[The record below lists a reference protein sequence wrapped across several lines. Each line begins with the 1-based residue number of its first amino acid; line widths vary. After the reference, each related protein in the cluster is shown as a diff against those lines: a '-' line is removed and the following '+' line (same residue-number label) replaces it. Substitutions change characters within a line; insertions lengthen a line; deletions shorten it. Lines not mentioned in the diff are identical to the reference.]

1 METTA
6 IKCLKCDEVVPS
18 KRALR
23 RHLRMRHPLPRID
36 MVDGADS
43 CRTVAESVQ
52 DVSDSPSTS
61 DVVDG
66 AASSHTV
73 ASSVQDVS
81 DIPSVLAAGNVS
93 DQITNSALHLNSIDT
108 QARKVVI
115 VQRSSSQNSTIVLAE
130 EKKFKKMSNASSS
143 EVGRLAALS
152 RNRKVIDTAVAR
164 LLKAHLSDRTTL
176 SKPTQV
182 LVENLRRQFTA
193 ARLPREVYVGIIVA
207 AKHFAG
213 TFKPRSAAPWQRRK
227 NFRVGHV
234 KRKLFSDEVL
244 AAEKFDENPKEIDDA
259 SPVTAKHVMS
269 FKGDNAGTERF
280 IEESEVRV
288 HAGDVSESAVV
299 VDLSVSDNFVFEPAA
314 KESETISATSED
326 QEWCRDVWRSYGTRE
341 VQLPSPIGC
350 SASPSAIFG
359 ASPMPPST
367 PVELWSPS
375 SNDLPWGPDSPAEEL
390 EEGGQLYIPDW
401 PRLVDEN
408 GVQLD
413 RNGSVFGRRMAEWR
427 TERTNSFVRPHP
439 KRRHHLRARR
449 ASRERYKAQLPMLV
463 TDWSQGEGFFR
474 PANLSDVIIPSSP
487 ESKSSLLQLRRRL
500 LLQKKLPKGCRIQP
514 ARLGK
519 RRRVESTECS
529 SDYKSST
536 CTPTIETSAAAE
548 NQELVPDIDLTM
560 FDDSL

>member
-93 DQITNSALHLNSIDT
+93 DQITNSALHLNSIGT

-182 LVENLRRQFTA
+182 LVENLRRSSLQ
-193 ARLPREVYVGIIVA
+193 L
-207 AKHFAG
+207 
-213 TFKPRSAAPWQRRK
+213 
-227 NFRVGHV
+227 
-234 KRKLFSDEVL
+234 
-244 AAEKFDENPKEIDDA
+244 
-259 SPVTAKHVMS
+259 
-269 FKGDNAGTERF
+269 
-280 IEESEVRV
+280 
-288 HAGDVSESAVV
+288 
-299 VDLSVSDNFVFEPAA
+299 VF
-314 KESETISATSED
+314 
-326 QEWCRDVWRSYGTRE
+326 
-341 VQLPSPIGC
+341 
-350 SASPSAIFG
+350 
-359 ASPMPPST
+359 
-367 PVELWSPS
+367 
-375 SNDLPWGPDSPAEEL
+375 
-390 EEGGQLYIPDW
+390 
-401 PRLVDEN
+401 
-408 GVQLD
+408 
-413 RNGSVFGRRMAEWR
+413 
-427 TERTNSFVRPHP
+427 
-439 KRRHHLRARR
+439 
-449 ASRERYKAQLPMLV
+449 RERY
-463 TDWSQGEGFFR
+463 
-474 PANLSDVIIPSSP
+474 
-487 ESKSSLLQLRRRL
+487 
-500 LLQKKLPKGCRIQP
+500 
-514 ARLGK
+514 
-519 RRRVESTECS
+519 
-529 SDYKSST
+529 
-536 CTPTIETSAAAE
+536 TSE
-548 NQELVPDIDLTM
+548 
-560 FDDSL
+560 